1 MTTRAEYAIW
11 IIIIVEDLYTSVR
24 AESHV
29 EADGC
34 CLAGTVGGRSYHIL
48 ELDIEFAVLMTI
60 GNLAV
65 GTHVQPA
72 RVGVG

>member
-1 MTTRAEYAIW
+1 MTTRAEYASW

-24 AESHV
+24 AKSHV
-29 EADGC
+29 ETDSSCFATTIGC
-34 CLAGTVGGRSYHIL
+34 RSYHIL

-65 GTHVQPA
+65 GAHVHPA